1 MTSEGLVMASDCR
14 TNSGTDQANIVRKMY
29 SFVQPGKR
37 VFILLASGNL
47 SLTQSVITLLR
58 QDFNE
63 GRGLGASTS
72 LYAAARVVGDQ
83 IRRVAHIDSAA
94 LRRDSLKFNV
104 QFIVGGQVPG
114 EKPGLYMVYSQ
125 GNPLHATKD
134 TCFLLSGEGKYGK
147 PILDRG
153 ITYDGTTLAE
163 AAKYAILSMDATMR
177 SNVTVGPPIDLVIY
191 REGEFDI
198 TQQRRFHE
206 NEPDLV
212 SIHQSWEQSLRK
224 AVAQLPEIGFDDV
237 KPAYYVP
244 KPSNNGL
251 QMGLDLE

>member
-83 IRRVAHIDSAA
+83 IRRVAHIDAAA

-104 QFIVGGQVPG
+104 QFILGGQVPG

-153 ITYDGTTLAE
+153 ITYDGTPLAE
-163 AAKYAILSMDATMR
+163 AAPLDTI
-177 SNVTVGPPIDLVIY
+177 
-191 REGEFDI
+191 EFVRTI
-198 TQQRRFHE
+198 
-206 NEPDLV
+206 
-212 SIHQSWEQSLRK
+212 
-224 AVAQLPEIGFDDV
+224 AVARITMARSMVRLSAGRETMSEEAQALCFLAGANSVFCGPKLLTTPNPERDRDL
-237 KPAYYVP
+237 ALMDRL
-244 KPSNNGL
+244 GL
-251 QMGLDLE
+251 QPMG